1 MFERAALAYAE
12 RLEWPV
18 FPLAGK
24 VPAIAGG
31 RGCLDA
37 STDCDVI
44 RGWGRQFP
52 DANVGLAAGER
63 AGFWVLDVD
72 GSIGAETIEEL
83 EHAHGEL
90 PRTPM
95 CFTGGGGQHWFFSW
109 QPGLR
114 NFVKALPGLDIR
126 TCGGYVVAA
135 PSKHPDTTRVY
146 TWSVDHHPLDVSLK
160 PAPDWL
166 IAELTKGA
174 APKPRMQPV
183 EPDLIIPEG
192 ERDATLAKIAGHL
205 LRRYV
210 EPSLVS
216 LILHAI
222 NTTRCTP
229 PLAAAQ
235 VEKIFFSIASREALR
250 RGMPN
255 EKR

>member
-1 MFERAALAYAE
+1 MFERVALAYAE
-12 RLEWPV
+12 RLGWPV
-18 FPLAGK
+18 FPLSGK

-37 STDCDVI
+37 TTDAEVI
-44 RGWGRQFP
+44 RWWGHQFSA
-52 DANVGLAAGER
+52 ANVGLAAGER
-63 AGFWVLDVD
+63 AGFWVLDTD
-72 GSIGAETIEEL
+72 GSIGAETLEEL
-83 EHAHGEL
+83 EHTHGEL

-95 CFTGGGGQHWFFSW
+95 CFTGGGGQHWFFAW

-114 NFVKALPGLDIR
+114 NSVKSLPGLDVR

-135 PSKHPDTTRVY
+135 PSIHPDTGRKY
-146 TWSVDHHPLDVSLK
+146 TWSVDHHPFDVSLK
-160 PAPDWL
+160 PAPAWL
-166 IAELTKGA
+166 VAELTKA
-174 APKPRMQPV
+174 AGPKARMQSV
-183 EPDLIIPEG
+183 APDLAIPEG

-210 EPSLVS
+210 EPTLAQVC
-216 LILHAI
+216 LHAL
-222 NTTRCTP
+222 NESRCNP

-255 EKR
+255 ETL